1 MNFGLYEQIINK
13 ALNDIDEND
22 IQVEKRKIDKENAPK
37 ILSHYLSEVLEKGL
51 KDLSEN
57 NYTIEEQL
65 NFCNYLIN
73 KIKDETKDEYY
84 SSQLISKD
92 AEMLYSLMNK
102 KNSIR
107 ALKTD
112 YPTRPNYSIAEPFV
126 FTGANTEIQLLSELK
141 KEISSCDEIDFI
153 VSFIKWS
160 GIVRLLDELKEFT
173 DNGGKLRII
182 TTTYTGATESKAIE
196 RLCELNNTKIKISYN
211 TKQTRLHAKS
221 YIFKR
226 KTGFSTAYVGSSNIS
241 SAALT
246 SGTEWNVKVTE
257 KEMKDVYDKICG
269 TFEVYWNS
277 EEFEKYNKEDNEK
290 LRNNIYQ
297 EKHPKSFD
305 LEEYNFDITPY
316 PYQER
321 VLEKLRVEREN
332 RGNFRNLVVAA
343 TGTGKTV
350 MSAFDFKRYLQ
361 SQHGRKIK
369 FLFVAH
375 REEILKQSLK
385 CFRGIL
391 RDNNF
396 GELMV
401 GGILPKSIDNL
412 FVSIQTF
419 NSKKLYEK
427 LAPDFYDYIIV
438 DEFHHAA
445 AEGYQKLLS
454 HFKPKILLGLT
465 ATPER
470 MDGKDILKYFDGK
483 ISAEIRLPEAID
495 RNLLVPFTYFGV
507 SDETDLSSVKWTR
520 GGYDIQ
526 ELSNVLSFNKAR
538 AITILKSLN
547 KYLND
552 IDTIKGLG
560 FCVSQQHA
568 QFMAKVFNDAGIPS
582 IELDSNSSK
591 ELRENVKDKLVK
603 GEIKFIFVVD
613 LYNEGVD
620 IPEVNTVLFLRP
632 TDSLTVF
639 LQQLGRGLRLCEGKD
654 SLTVL
659 DYVGQANKKYRYADK
674 YQALLGVNAMSVS
687 TEIKNGFPNL
697 PKGCFITLE
706 KKAQEYVLNNI
717 KQSFNNK
724 ANFIEKFRNFE
735 SDSGLVLNYKN
746 FFEYYN
752 INPAKLYNIGLS
764 FTSLQNSN
772 VIDDEKFLTFLA
784 RCTQINS
791 SAWIK
796 RLLDLLQKIK
806 NTKYFELTEY
816 DKRCL
821 LMFHY
826 TFETQKSPKDLGYNN
841 VIESIEQIVNSSYY
855 EEIIELLN
863 YNFSKIDIVNSQLIK
878 FSNCP
883 LELYSAYSNAQI
895 LAGFGEYT
903 ESRYFPL
910 TSGVW
915 YIENEKTDIF
925 FVTLNKSEKHYAP
938 EVKYEDYSINDKL
951 FHWQSQNKTDINSP
965 TGQRYINH
973 KKTNNNI
980 LLCVRNY
987 RVNKYGNTE
996 NYSILGY
1003 CDYVSHEGSRPI
1015 SIIWKM
1021 HNKIPAKFIERTSK
1035 LMVN

>member
-65 NFCNYLIN
+65 NFCNYIIN
-73 KIKDETKDEYY
+73 KIKEETKDEYY

-112 YPTRPNYSIAEPFV
+112 YPIRPNYSIAEPFM
-126 FTGANTEIQLLSELK
+126 FTGANTEIQLLSEIK

-160 GIVRLLDELKEFT
+160 GIVRLLDELKSFT

-182 TTTYTGATESKAIE
+182 TTTYTGATEAKAIE
-196 RLCELNNTKIKISYN
+196 RLCELNNTEIKISYN

-257 KEMKDVYDKICG
+257 KEMKDVFDKICG

-290 LRNNIYQ
+290 LRNNLYQ
-297 EKHPKSFD
+297 EKHPKLFN

-332 RGNFRNLVVAA
+332 RGNYRNLVVAA

-470 MDGKDILKYFDGK
+470 MDGKDILQYFDGK

-538 AITILKSLN
+538 AITVLKSLN

-568 QFMAKVFNDAGIPS
+568 QFMAKIFNDAGIPS

-654 SLTVL
+654 SLMVL

-687 TEIKNGFPNL
+687 SEIKNGFPNL

-724 ANFIEKFRNFE
+724 ANFIEKFKNFE

-772 VIDDEKFLTFLA
+772 VIDNEKFLTFLA
-784 RCTQINS
+784 RCTQLNS

-796 RLLDLLQKIK
+796 RLLDLLPKIK
-806 NTKYFELTEY
+806 NAKHIELTEY

-826 TFETQKSPKDLGYNN
+826 TFETQKSPKDLGCKN
-841 VIESIEQIVNSSYY
+841 VNESIEQIVNSPYY
-855 EEIIELLN
+855 EEIIDLLN

-987 RVNKYGNTE
+987 RVNEYGNTE

-1015 SIIWKM
+1015 SIVWKM

>member
-1 MNFGLYEQIINK
+1 MNFGLYEQLINK
-13 ALNDIDEND
+13 ALKDIDNND
-22 IQVEKRKIDKENAPK
+22 IQIEKKKIDKENAPRV
-37 ILSHYLSEVLEKGL
+37 LSRYLSEVLEKGL

-57 NYTIEEQL
+57 NYTLEEQL
-65 NFCNYLIN
+65 NFCNYFITR
-73 KIKDETKDEYY
+73 IKDETKDEYY
-84 SSQLISKD
+84 ESQIIAKD
-92 AEMLYSLMNK
+92 AEMLYSVMDK

-107 ALKTD
+107 SLKID
-112 YPTRPNYSIAEPFV
+112 FPTRPNYSISEPFV

-141 KEISSCDEIDFI
+141 KEIASCDEIDFI

-160 GIVRLLDELKEFT
+160 GIVRLLDELKSFT

-182 TTTYTGATESKAIE
+182 TTTYTGATEAKAIE
-196 RLCELNNTKIKISYN
+196 RLCELNNTEIKISYN

-257 KEMKDVYDKICG
+257 KEMKDVFDKICG
-269 TFEVYWNS
+269 TFEVYWNN
-277 EEFEKYNKEDNEK
+277 EEFEKYNKEDNDK
-290 LRNNIYQ
+290 LRESLYQ
-297 EKHPKSFD
+297 EKHPKVLD
-305 LEEYNFDITPY
+305 LEGYNFDVIPY

-321 VLEKLRVEREN
+321 VLEKLKVEREN
-332 RGNFRNLVVAA
+332 RGNFKNLVVAA

-361 SQHGRKIK
+361 SQQGRKVR

-385 CFRGIL
+385 CFRGVL

-401 GGILPKSIDNL
+401 GGALPKSFDNL

-427 LAPDFYDYIIV
+427 ISSDFYDYIIV

-445 AEGYQKLLS
+445 ADGYQKLLTY
-454 HFKPKILLGLT
+454 FTPQILLGLT

-470 MDGKDILKYFDGK
+470 MDGKDILQYFGGK

-507 SDETDLSSVKWTR
+507 SDETDLSSVKWNR
-520 GGYDIQ
+520 GGYDLQ

-568 QFMAKVFNDAGIPS
+568 QFMSKVFNEAGIPS
-582 IELDSNSSK
+582 VELDSNSPK
-591 ELRENVKDKLVK
+591 ELRENVKNKLVN

-697 PKGCFITLE
+697 PKGCFVTLE

-717 KQSFNNK
+717 KQSFNSKTNI
-724 ANFIEKFRNFE
+724 IEKFNNFE
-735 SDSGLVLNYKN
+735 SDSGLELNYKN
-746 FFEYYN
+746 FFDYYN
-752 INPAKLYNIGLS
+752 INPAKVYKIGLS
-764 FTSLQNSN
+764 FSSLKNSQ
-772 VIDDEKFLTFLA
+772 VVDDDKFLTFLA

-796 RLLDLLQKIK
+796 KLLELLPQIK
-806 NTKYFELTEY
+806 AEKHIELNEY
-816 DKRCL
+816 DTRCL

-826 TFETQKSPKDLGYNN
+826 TYEAQKSPKDLGYNN
-841 VIESIEQIVNSSYY
+841 VIESNARIVQSQYY
-855 EEIIELLN
+855 EEILDLLN
-863 YNFSKIDIVNSQLIK
+863 YNYSQIDIINSQLIK

-883 LELYSAYSNAQI
+883 LELYSNYSNTQI
-895 LAGFGEYT
+895 LAGFGVFT
-903 ESRYFPL
+903 EDKYHPL
-910 TSGVW
+910 TEGVW
-915 YIENEKTDIF
+915 YIDKEKTDVF
-925 FVTLNKSEKHYAP
+925 FITLNKSEKHYAP
-938 EVKYEDYSINDKL
+938 EVKYEDYSINDEL
-951 FHWQSQNKTDINSP
+951 FHWQSQNKTDVNSP
-965 TGQRYINH
+965 IGQRYINH
-973 KKTNNNI
+973 RKTGNNI
-980 LLCVRNY
+980 LLCVRYY
-987 RVNKYGNTE
+987 RKNEYGFTE
-996 NYSILGY
+996 NYSILGF

-1015 SIIWKM
+1015 SFVWKM
-1021 HNKIPAKFIERTSK
+1021 RNKIPAKFIEKTSK

>member
-22 IQVEKRKIDKENAPK
+22 IQVEKRKIDKENAPR
-37 ILSHYLSEVLEKGL
+37 ILSNYLSEVLEKGL

-73 KIKDETKDEYY
+73 KIKDETRDEYY

-112 YPTRPNYSIAEPFV
+112 YPIRPNYSIAEPFV

-141 KEISSCDEIDFI
+141 KEISSCDEIDFS

-182 TTTYTGATESKAIE
+182 TTTYTGATEAKAIE
-196 RLCELNNTKIKISYN
+196 RLCELNNTEIKISYN

-290 LRNNIYQ
+290 LRNNLYQ

-332 RGNFRNLVVAA
+332 RGYFRNLVVAA

-361 SQHGRKIK
+361 SQHGRKVK

-385 CFRGIL
+385 CFRGVL

-401 GGILPKSIDNL
+401 GGILPKSIDSL

-470 MDGKDILKYFDGK
+470 MDGKDILQYFDGK

-538 AITILKSLN
+538 AITVLKSLN

-752 INPAKLYNIGLS
+752 INPAKLYNIG
-764 FTSLQNSN
+764 
-772 VIDDEKFLTFLA
+772 
-784 RCTQINS
+784 
-791 SAWIK
+791 
-796 RLLDLLQKIK
+796 
-806 NTKYFELTEY
+806 
-816 DKRCL
+816 
-821 LMFHY
+821 
-826 TFETQKSPKDLGYNN
+826 
-841 VIESIEQIVNSSYY
+841 
-855 EEIIELLN
+855 
-863 YNFSKIDIVNSQLIK
+863 
-878 FSNCP
+878 
-883 LELYSAYSNAQI
+883 
-895 LAGFGEYT
+895 
-903 ESRYFPL
+903 
-910 TSGVW
+910 
-915 YIENEKTDIF
+915 
-925 FVTLNKSEKHYAP
+925 
-938 EVKYEDYSINDKL
+938 
-951 FHWQSQNKTDINSP
+951 
-965 TGQRYINH
+965 
-973 KKTNNNI
+973 
-980 LLCVRNY
+980 
-987 RVNKYGNTE
+987 
-996 NYSILGY
+996 
-1003 CDYVSHEGSRPI
+1003 
-1015 SIIWKM
+1015 
-1021 HNKIPAKFIERTSK
+1021 
-1035 LMVN
+1035 

>member
-22 IQVEKRKIDKENAPK
+22 IQIEKRKIDKENAPK

-57 NYTIEEQL
+57 NYTIKEQL

-84 SSQLISKD
+84 SSQLISEN

-160 GIVRLLDELKEFT
+160 GIVRLLDELKEFA

-182 TTTYTGATESKAIE
+182 TTTYTGATEAKAIE
-196 RLCELNNTKIKISYN
+196 RLCELNNTEIKISYN

-257 KEMKDVYDKICG
+257 KEMKDVFDKICG

-290 LRNNIYQ
+290 LRNNLYQ
-297 EKHPKSFD
+297 EKHPKLFN

-332 RGNFRNLVVAA
+332 RGNYRNLVVAA

-470 MDGKDILKYFDGK
+470 MDGKDILQYFDGK

-538 AITILKSLN
+538 AITVLKSLN

-568 QFMAKVFNDAGIPS
+568 QFMAKIFNDAGIPS

-674 YQALLGVNAMSVS
+674 YKALLGVNAMSVS

-724 ANFIEKFRNFE
+724 ANFIEKFKNFE

-772 VIDDEKFLTFLA
+772 VIDNEKFLTFLA

-796 RLLDLLQKIK
+796 RLLDLLPKIK
-806 NTKYFELTEY
+806 KAKHIELTEY

-826 TFETQKSPKDLGYNN
+826 TFETQKSPKDLGCKN
-841 VIESIEQIVNSSYY
+841 VMESIEKIVKTPYY
-855 EEIIELLN
+855 EEIIDLLN

-878 FSNCP
+878 FSSCP

-895 LAGFGEYT
+895 FAGFGEYT

-987 RVNKYGNTE
+987 RVNEYGNTE
-996 NYSILGY
+996 NYLILGY

-1015 SIIWKM
+1015 SIVWKM

>member
-13 ALNDIDEND
+13 AFNDIDEND
-22 IQVEKRKIDKENAPK
+22 IQVEKRKIDKENAPR
-37 ILSHYLSEVLEKGL
+37 ILSNYLSEVLEKGL

-65 NFCNYLIN
+65 NFCNYLIT

-112 YPTRPNYSIAEPFV
+112 YPIRPNYSIAEPFV

-182 TTTYTGATESKAIE
+182 TTTYTGATEAKAIE
-196 RLCELNNTKIKISYN
+196 RLCELNNTEIKISYN

-290 LRNNIYQ
+290 LRNNLYQ

-332 RGNFRNLVVAA
+332 RGYFRNLVVAA

-361 SQHGRKIK
+361 SQHGRKVK

-401 GGILPKSIDNL
+401 GGILTKSIDSL

-470 MDGKDILKYFDGK
+470 MDGKDILQYFDGK

-724 ANFIEKFRNFE
+724 ANFIEKFKNFE

-764 FTSLQNSN
+764 FTSLRNSN
-772 VIDDEKFLTFLA
+772 VVDDDKFLTFLA

-796 RLLDLLQKIK
+796 RLLDLLPKIK
-806 NTKYFELTEY
+806 NAKHIELTEY

-821 LMFHY
+821 LMLHY
-826 TFETQKSPKDLGYNN
+826 TFETQKSPKDLGCKN
-841 VIESIEQIVNSSYY
+841 VIESIEKIVKAPYY
-855 EEIIELLN
+855 EEIIDLLN

-987 RVNKYGNTE
+987 RGNEYGNTE

-1015 SIIWKM
+1015 SIVWKM

>member
-1 MNFGLYEQIINK
+1 
-13 ALNDIDEND
+13 
-22 IQVEKRKIDKENAPK
+22 
-37 ILSHYLSEVLEKGL
+37 
-51 KDLSEN
+51 
-57 NYTIEEQL
+57 
-65 NFCNYLIN
+65 
-73 KIKDETKDEYY
+73 
-84 SSQLISKD
+84 
-92 AEMLYSLMNK
+92 MNK

-112 YPTRPNYSIAEPFV
+112 YPIRPNYSIAEPFV

-160 GIVRLLDELKEFT
+160 GIVRILDELKSFT

-182 TTTYTGATESKAIE
+182 TTTYTGATEAKAIE
-196 RLCELNNTKIKISYN
+196 RLCELNNTEIKISYN

-257 KEMKDVYDKICG
+257 KEMKDVFDKICG

-290 LRNNIYQ
+290 LRKNLYQ
-297 EKHPKSFD
+297 EKHPKIVD
-305 LEEYNFDITPY
+305 LEEYNFDISPY

-321 VLEKLRVEREN
+321 VLEKLMVEREN
-332 RGNFRNLVVAA
+332 YGNFRNLVVAA

-350 MSAFDFKRYLQ
+350 MSAFDFKRYIQTRLG
-361 SQHGRKIK
+361 SKVR

-385 CFRGIL
+385 CFRGVL

-401 GGILPKSIDNL
+401 GGIMPKNIDNL

-419 NSKKLYEK
+419 NSKKLNEK
-427 LAPDFYDYIIV
+427 LSPDFYDYIIV

-470 MDGKDILKYFDGK
+470 MDGKDILKYFNGK

-507 SDETDLSSVKWTR
+507 SDETDLSAVKWTR

-526 ELSNVLSFNKAR
+526 ELNRILSFNTAR
-538 AITILKSLN
+538 AMTVLKSLN

-568 QFMAKVFNDAGIPS
+568 QFMEKVFNDAGIPS

-591 ELRENVKDKLVK
+591 ELRENAKNKLVK

-674 YQALLGVNAMSVS
+674 YQALLGVNALSVA
-687 TEIKNGFPNL
+687 TELKNGFPNL

-717 KQSFNNK
+717 KQSFNTK
-724 ANFIEKFRNFE
+724 LNFIEKFNNFE
-735 SDSGLVLNYKN
+735 RDSGLNLNYKN

-752 INPAKLYNIGLS
+752 INPAKLYKIGLS

-772 VIDDEKFLTFLA
+772 IVEDDKFLTFLA

-796 RLLDLLQKIK
+796 RLLELLPKIK
-806 NTKYFELTEY
+806 SDKHIELTEY
-816 DKRCL
+816 DRRCL

-826 TFETQKSPKDLGYNN
+826 TFETQKSPKDLGFNN
-841 VIESIEQIVNSSYY
+841 VVESIEQIVKSQYY
-855 EEIIELLN
+855 EEVIELLN
-863 YNFSKIDIVNSQLIK
+863 YDFSKIDIINSQLIK

-903 ESRYFPL
+903 ECKYFPL
-910 TSGVW
+910 TAGVL

-925 FVTLNKSEKHYAP
+925 FITLNKSEKHYAP
-938 EVKYEDYSINDKL
+938 EVKYEDYSISDEL
-951 FHWQSQNKTDINSP
+951 FHWQSQNKIDINSP

-973 KKTNNNI
+973 RKTNNNI

-987 RVNKYGNTE
+987 RVNEYGNTE

-1003 CDYVSHEGSRPI
+1003 CDYDSHEGSRPI
-1015 SIIWKM
+1015 SITWRM
-1021 HNKIPAKFIERTSK
+1021 RNKIPAKFIEKTSK